1 MGATVI
7 SLSDSASTLYAD
19 GQFESARTLFE
30 SLAEKG
36 TADPALY
43 YNIGNCY
50 TRLGQFGEARLWYER
65 SLLFDPRN
73 EETLHNLEWLN
84 TRLTDALPPPN
95 DALLHW
101 IGHQLRAILTPEHW
115 GLVAGVLLIGAFVLL
130 ILRKFKRPSLSWRL
144 PLTLS
149 SIGLVLL
156 LAAQISIPQSDKV
169 VVVGNNSYGYSAPD
183 ANGKR
188 IVLLSEGSAGRLV
201 RTSEGWFY
209 VALGDGR
216 QAWFSSDHW
225 SRVLP
230 INPH

>member
-30 SLAEKG
+30 SLAVKG
-36 TADPALY
+36 TSDPALY
-43 YNIGNCY
+43 YNIGNCC
-50 TRLGQFGEARLWYER
+50 TRLGQFGEARLWFER
-65 SLLFDPRN
+65 SLLLDPSN

-84 TRLTDALPPPN
+84 TRLTDSLPPPN

-101 IGHQLRAILTPEHW
+101 IGHQLRAILAPEHW
-115 GLVAGVLLIGAFVLL
+115 GLFAGVLLVGALSLL
-130 ILRKFKRPSLSWRL
+130 LLRKFKRPALSWRL

-169 VVVGNNSYGYSAPD
+169 VVVSNNSYGYSAPD

-201 RTSEGWFY
+201 RASEGWFY
-209 VALGDGR
+209 IALGDGR

-225 SRVLP
+225 CRVIP
-230 INPH
+230 INPR

>member
-1 MGATVI
+1 MGATLTAV
-7 SLSDSASTLYAD
+7 SDSASALYAD

-43 YNIGNCY
+43 YNIGNCC

-101 IGHQLRAILTPEHW
+101 IGHQLSAILTPEYW

-144 PLTLS
+144 PLALS

-225 SRVLP
+225 SRILP

>member
-101 IGHQLRAILTPEHW
+101 IGHQLRAMLTPEYW
-115 GLVAGVLLIGAFVLL
+115 GLVTGVFLIGAFVLL

-149 SIGLVLL
+149 SIGVVLL
-156 LAAQISIPQSDKV
+156 LAAQISKPQSDKV

>member
-1 MGATVI
+1 MGATLTAV
-7 SLSDSASTLYAD
+7 SDSASALYAD

-36 TADPALY
+36 TADPTLY

-50 TRLGQFGEARLWYER
+50 ARLGQFGESRLWYER

-84 TRLTDALPPPN
+84 ARLTDALPPPN
-95 DALLHW
+95 DALLQW
-101 IGHQLRAILTPEHW
+101 IGYQLRAILSPENW
-115 GLVAGVLLIGAFVLL
+115 GLVAGVFLAGAFVLL
-130 ILRKFKRPSLSWRL
+130 ILRKFKQPSLSWRL

-156 LAAQISIPQSDKV
+156 LAAQTSIPQSDKV

-225 SRVLP
+225 VRVLP
-230 INPH
+230 INPR

>member
-101 IGHQLRAILTPEHW
+101 IGHQLRAMLTPEYW
-115 GLVAGVLLIGAFVLL
+115 GLVTGVFLIGAFVLL

-149 SIGLVLL
+149 SIGVVLL
-156 LAAQISIPQSDKV
+156 LAAQISRPQSDKV

>member
-1 MGATVI
+1 MGATLTAVG
-7 SLSDSASTLYAD
+7 DSASTLYAD

-101 IGHQLRAILTPEHW
+101 IGHQLRAMLTPEYW
-115 GLVAGVLLIGAFVLL
+115 GLVTGVFLIGAFVLL

-149 SIGLVLL
+149 SIGVVLL
-156 LAAQISIPQSDKV
+156 LAAQISRPQSDKV

-216 QAWFSSDHW
+216 QAWFSSDQW
-225 SRVLP
+225 DRVFP
-230 INPH
+230 INAH